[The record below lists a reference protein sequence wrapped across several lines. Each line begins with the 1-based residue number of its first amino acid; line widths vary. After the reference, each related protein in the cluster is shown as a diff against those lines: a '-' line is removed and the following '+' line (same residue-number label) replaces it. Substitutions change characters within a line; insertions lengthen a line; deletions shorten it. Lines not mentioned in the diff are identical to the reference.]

1 VVATTFEVGGQVV
14 RGPAI
19 LTASVYRTNVR
30 DDIFFI
36 QSRNAVFEGFFD
48 NIGDT
53 RREGVELGVQVIP
66 TVRLSLYANYAFT
79 RATFR
84 NPAQIFSIRADSA
97 FAGSPLAGPNAVNTG
112 DRLPLVPD
120 HQVKMGGLLSLPAG
134 VQFGLDARYIGE
146 QWLRG
151 DEANETR
158 PLSGYFV
165 ANARIGYS
173 REKWE
178 VSAVVQN
185 LFDSHR
191 PIFGTFNENR
201 QTATL
206 ERFLTPLNAR
216 AFKLVVRRGF
226 GGASD

>member
-1 VVATTFEVGGQVV
+1 M

-36 QSRNAVFEGFFD
+36 QSRNTVVEGFFD

-66 TVRLSLYANYAFT
+66 GERLSLYANYAYT
-79 RATFR
+79 RATFLD
-84 NPAQIFSIRADSA
+84 PAQIFSIRADSA
-97 FAGSPLAGPNAVNTG
+97 FARSPLAGPNAVNAG

-120 HQVKMGGLLSLPAG
+120 HQIKAGGLLTLPAG
-134 VQFGLDARYIGE
+134 VQFGLDARYFGQ

-158 PLSGYFV
+158 L
-165 ANARIGYS
+165 
-173 REKWE
+173 
-178 VSAVVQN
+178 
-185 LFDSHR
+185 
-191 PIFGTFNENR
+191 
-201 QTATL
+201 
-206 ERFLTPLNAR
+206 
-216 AFKLVVRRGF
+216 
-226 GGASD
+226 